1 MFIARE
7 VIVVKFILH
16 QTLWLLIVT
25 CTPKAGEQIFRSNMY
40 ALPLT
45 GAPHDFWQCKL
56 CSLLKKCDSKFGS
69 MSHNVF
75 SYQIPNLI
83 KCSWE
88 RTWIRNMIVMDNF
101 DENSLLI
108 SAMTSP
114 CICILPMH
122 EQWSKNESKVI
133 IKSNTWLKIY
143 VNIDN
148 RIWLF
153 FEVFRNYR
161 AIRATPSRLTR
172 NAHFPRFYID

>member
-1 MFIARE
+1 M
-7 VIVVKFILH
+7 
-16 QTLWLLIVT
+16 VT
-25 CTPKAGEQIFRSNMY
+25 WTPKAGEQIFRSNMY

-101 DENSLLI
+101 DENYLLI

-122 EQWSKNESKVI
+122 EQWSKNETEVI
-133 IKSNTWLKIY
+133 IKSNTCETYDYK
-143 VNIDN
+143 
-148 RIWLF
+148 RIKTYWPKSSTLLD
-153 FEVFRNYR
+153 V
-161 AIRATPSRLTR
+161 
-172 NAHFPRFYID
+172 